1 MTTANLLDKTALLTP
16 TPPWA
21 NITPSHS
28 DLPRAQDLDR
38 RRGATP
44 SFRRPSTPSRV
55 RACPVVPFFRGWN
68 MTAIS
73 RRRFMVGAGGGLA
86 VLSLARLNAPS
97 LAFAQDATK
106 ATLQMG
112 WIANVENAGEF
123 MAAENGYYAAEG
135 LDMTLEP
142 GGPAV
147 SVEPLVVA
155 GKALVGLSQPDIV
168 ARARQNGA
176 KLKVVAATFQRNPAA
191 VMSLASAP
199 INTPQELVGKKLGI
213 QQSGV
218 PIYDAFFTSIGIDPK
233 SITYVP
239 VQFDPAPLVN
249 GEVDAFASF
258 QTNQPIQL
266 KTQGIDTVT
275 FLPADYGFN
284 LYSDAFEVSEDT
296 LADADKRATV
306 VKILRAT
313 IKGWQAAIDD
323 PAKAAQVVVDKYGKA
338 LNLPLDAQTLT
349 MQAQIPLIQTDETK
363 QNGLLT
369 MSETGIAQNIETLK
383 NTGIDTTAD
392 EIFDTSLIEE
402 ATAGLAT
409 PSA

>member
-1 MTTANLLDKTALLTP
+1 MTV
-16 TPPWA
+16 
-21 NITPSHS
+21 IT
-28 DLPRAQDLDR
+28 R
-38 RRGATP
+38 RRL
-44 SFRRPSTPSRV
+44 
-55 RACPVVPFFRGWN
+55 
-68 MTAIS
+68 
-73 RRRFMVGAGGGLA
+73 MVGAGGGLA
-86 VLSLARLNAPS
+86 AFSLGRLSLPGLVA
-97 LAFAQDATK
+97 AQDMTK

-112 WIANVENAGEF
+112 WIANVENSGEF
-123 MAAENGYYAAEG
+123 MAAEHGYYTAEG

-147 SVEPLVVA
+147 SVEPLVVS
-155 GKALVGLSQPDIV
+155 GKALVGLSQPDNV

-191 VMSLASAP
+191 VMSLASKP
-199 INTPQELVGKKLGI
+199 IKTPQELVGKKLGI

-218 PIYDAFFTSIGIDPK
+218 PIYDAFFKSIGIDPK

-249 GEVDAFASF
+249 GEVDAFVSF

-275 FLPADYGFN
+275 FLPADFGFN
-284 LYSDAFEVSEDT
+284 LFSDAFEVTEDT
-296 LADADKRATV
+296 LNDAAKRATV

-313 IKGWQAAIDD
+313 VKGWQDAIAD
-323 PAKAAQVVVDKYGKA
+323 PAGAAKLVVDKYGKA

-349 MQAQIPLIQTDETK
+349 MQAQIPLIQTDEAK
-363 QNGLLT
+363 KNGLLT
-369 MSETGIAQNIETLK
+369 MSADGIAQNVQTLK
-383 NTGIDTTAD
+383 NTGINTTAD

-402 ATAGLAT
+402 ATSGLAT
-409 PSA
+409 PTA

>member
-1 MTTANLLDKTALLTP
+1 M
-16 TPPWA
+16 
-21 NITPSHS
+21 
-28 DLPRAQDLDR
+28 
-38 RRGATP
+38 
-44 SFRRPSTPSRV
+44 
-55 RACPVVPFFRGWN
+55 

-73 RRRFMVGAGGGLA
+73 RRNVLAGAGGLA
-86 VLSLARLNAPS
+86 ALTLTRLTLPN
-97 LAFAQDATK
+97 LVVAQELTK

-123 MAAENGYYAAEG
+123 VAQEKGYYTAEG
-135 LDMTLEP
+135 LEMTLEP

-147 SVEPLVVA
+147 SVEPLVVS

-199 INTPQELVGKKLGI
+199 VNTPQELVGKKLGI

-249 GEVDAFASF
+249 GEVDAFVSF

-266 KTQGIDTVT
+266 KTQGIETVT

-284 LYSDAFEVSEDT
+284 LFSDAFEVSEDT
-296 LADADKRATV
+296 LADAEKRATV

-313 IKGWQAAIDD
+313 VKGWQDAIDD
-323 PAKAAQVVVDKYGKA
+323 PAGAAKLVVEKYGKS

-349 MQAQIPLIQTDETK
+349 MEAQVPLIQTDEAK
-363 QNGLLT
+363 ANGLLT

-383 NTGIDTTAD
+383 NTGIETTAD
-392 EIFDTSLIEE
+392 EIFDTSLITE
-402 ATAGLAT
+402 ALSGMAT
-409 PSA
+409 PAA

>member
-1 MTTANLLDKTALLTP
+1 
-16 TPPWA
+16 
-21 NITPSHS
+21 
-28 DLPRAQDLDR
+28 
-38 RRGATP
+38 
-44 SFRRPSTPSRV
+44 
-55 RACPVVPFFRGWN
+55 
-68 MTAIS
+68 MTAIT

-86 VLSLARLNAPS
+86 ALSLARLS
-97 LAFAQDATK
+97 LPDLVAAQDLTK

-123 MAAENGYYAAEG
+123 LAAENGYYTAEG

-147 SVEPLVVA
+147 SVEPLVVS

-199 INTPQELVGKKLGI
+199 IKTPQELVGKKLGI

-218 PIYDAFFTSIGIDPK
+218 PIYDAFFKSINIDPK

-249 GEVDAFASF
+249 GEVDAFVSF

-284 LYSDAFEVSEDT
+284 LFSDAFEVTEDT
-296 LADADKRATV
+296 LADAEKRATV

-313 IKGWQAAIDD
+313 IKGWQDAIAD
-323 PAKAAQVVVDKYGKA
+323 PAKAAQLVVDKYGKA

-349 MQAQIPLIQTDETK
+349 MQAQIPLIQTDESK
-363 QNGLLT
+363 KNGLLT
-369 MSETGIAQNIETLK
+369 MSDDGIAQNIQTLK
-383 NTGIDTTAD
+383 NTGIDATAD
-392 EIFDTSLIEE
+392 EIFDASLIEE
-402 ATAGLAT
+402 ATSGLAT
-409 PSA
+409 PTA